1 MQAHNKK
8 TPHTMGGWMAV
19 HENGP
24 SDKYRHYHCDRKT
37 KLHTNSGALKS
48 TF

>member
-19 HENGP
+19 HENNP

-37 KLHTNSGALKS
+37 KLHTNSGVINS
-48 TF
+48 T